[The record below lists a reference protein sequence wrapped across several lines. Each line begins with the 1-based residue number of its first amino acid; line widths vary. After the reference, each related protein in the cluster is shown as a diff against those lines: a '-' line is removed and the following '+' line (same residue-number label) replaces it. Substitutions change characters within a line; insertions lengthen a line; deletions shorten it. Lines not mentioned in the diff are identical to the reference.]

1 MYVKYI
7 AIYDLKRF
15 WDIKPISQRHW
26 HLQILRWWQTLFLSK
41 LQGKFTFMIVT
52 KCYIVN
58 FTPSSLWH
66 SSIWHQSFFVKENG
80 LWRATK
86 KKLVESSSVS
96 FILLQISI
104 DVCLKSTAGC
114 LATNY
119 FLLLNAKRQWRALR
133 PFVCSNDG
141 VGYSPH
147 EHKINHKIYKE
158 YMSTKMQKLKL
169 YKQYIEI
176 LSNNTTLVIKQK
188 YRNSKLIFQCKINGI
203 QQSSWL

>member
-86 KKLVESSSVS
+86 KKLVESSSVI

-158 YMSTKMQKLKL
+158 YMSTKNAKVET
-169 YKQYIEI
+169 I
-176 LSNNTTLVIKQK
+176 
-188 YRNSKLIFQCKINGI
+188 
-203 QQSSWL
+203 

>member
-41 LQGKFTFMIVT
+41 QQGKFTFMIVT

-86 KKLVESSSVS
+86 KKLVESSSVT

-158 YMSTKMQKLKL
+158 YMSTKNAKVKT
-169 YKQYIEI
+169 I
-176 LSNNTTLVIKQK
+176 
-188 YRNSKLIFQCKINGI
+188 
-203 QQSSWL
+203 